1 MNSSN
6 LSLREK
12 VYCNWYLL
20 KSDLSKDKELV
31 YFLKSIRYFIILCLF
46 TIIFKTL
53 FTIIYL
59 IKL

>member
-31 YFLKSIRYFIILCLF
+31 YFLKSIRYSIILCLF